1 MCRDGE
7 KPSSNILSYFFK
19 RIEGIE
25 FIISIRKSASMF
37 QVELDM
43 MIIEIIAA
51 YAKTKWDFIVLF
63 IYSETLFC
71 FSIWTVNPFRFLH
84 SRHWN
89 FLIPISPSQ
98 IILAW
103 FCILIF
109 LFICIFFFFYTY
121 KVSRGISRMFWL
133 WIKYQSCKIN
143 FYL

>member
-1 MCRDGE
+1 MLRASGFQCGDFIC
-7 KPSSNILSYFFK
+7 NLL

-71 FSIWTVNPFRFLH
+71 FSI
-84 SRHWN
+84 
-89 FLIPISPSQ
+89 
-98 IILAW
+98 
-103 FCILIF
+103 
-109 LFICIFFFFYTY
+109 
-121 KVSRGISRMFWL
+121 
-133 WIKYQSCKIN
+133 
-143 FYL
+143 